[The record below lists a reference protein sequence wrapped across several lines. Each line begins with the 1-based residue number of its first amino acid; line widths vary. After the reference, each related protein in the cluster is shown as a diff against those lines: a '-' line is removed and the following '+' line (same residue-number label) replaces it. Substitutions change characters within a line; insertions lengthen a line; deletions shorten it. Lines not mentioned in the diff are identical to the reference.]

1 MFPGSEDIF
10 AFITG
15 GLLSTSCSLSE
26 LSEDEVDEELE
37 VSDNLIF
44 LAAAGTN
51 STGGTT
57 WGVANTG
64 IEGAVLGG
72 GGWIG
77 TGDALGS
84 VLTVA
89 DFLADFLLTFFVF
102 STFWEFAPFWVVV
115 SGFAI
120 DFCFLVVRFLAVEEV
135 GLGVVV
141 GVVWTGL
148 LMGMA
153 LEGVE
158 SGGQGETERSRGLLD
173 LRPSLY
179 VLCGEG

>member
-1 MFPGSEDIF
+1 M
-10 AFITG
+10 
-15 GLLSTSCSLSE
+15 
-26 LSEDEVDEELE
+26 
-37 VSDNLIF
+37 
-44 LAAAGTN
+44 
-51 STGGTT
+51 
-57 WGVANTG
+57 
-64 IEGAVLGG
+64 
-72 GGWIG
+72 
-77 TGDALGS
+77 
-84 VLTVA
+84 
-89 DFLADFLLTFFVF
+89 
-102 STFWEFAPFWVVV
+102 
-115 SGFAI
+115 
-120 DFCFLVVRFLAVEEV
+120 VRFLAVEEV